1 MPFRSLRLP
10 RVDLAGSSPLVTG
23 TKPASRCF
31 AQHRFLMREKLMDQ
45 KTVRKLERELEVA
58 IVEVV
63 FVRDK
68 NYTRAD

>member
-1 MPFRSLRLP
+1 
-10 RVDLAGSSPLVTG
+10 
-23 TKPASRCF
+23 
-31 AQHRFLMREKLMDQ
+31 MDQ